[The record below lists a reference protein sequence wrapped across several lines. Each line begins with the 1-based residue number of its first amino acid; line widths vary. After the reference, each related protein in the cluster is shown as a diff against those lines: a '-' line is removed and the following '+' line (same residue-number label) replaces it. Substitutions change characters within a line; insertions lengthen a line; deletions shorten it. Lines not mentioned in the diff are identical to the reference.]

1 MVTIPARQHAHM
13 ATLCTRASE
22 SGRSRHT
29 AATHAHDTRARPLP
43 CWRPAR
49 PPSGRQFQPGASS
62 ARHVCRP
69 SSVPCMLAAPG
80 MRRPRWAFMPV
91 FRFPPASSG
100 GCAQVSTLPTIYL
113 RRLLW
118 RFFLDTL
125 SWFCIAC
132 RIACAIVF
140 VVLGYC
146 ASEKAPFL
154 SENALSLLRTPAHFI
169 QHFCA
174 FCMPPLLWECCIRWM

>member
-1 MVTIPARQHAHM
+1 
-13 ATLCTRASE
+13 
-22 SGRSRHT
+22 
-29 AATHAHDTRARPLP
+29 
-43 CWRPAR
+43 
-49 PPSGRQFQPGASS
+49 
-62 ARHVCRP
+62 
-69 SSVPCMLAAPG
+69 MLAAPG

-91 FRFPPASSG
+91 FRFPPAPSG

-146 ASEKAPFL
+146 ASEKAHFL
-154 SENALSLLRTPAHFI
+154 SENALSLLRTPGAGGLVGGR
-169 QHFCA
+169 QGQRA
-174 FCMPPLLWECCIRWM
+174 RTPDAARAEPPLDLENLCNCRPLFV

>member
-1 MVTIPARQHAHM
+1 MVQGTGACLPACCLRHEQALP
-13 ATLCTRASE
+13 AEASVRALL
-22 SGRSRHT
+22 SR
-29 AATHAHDTRARPLP
+29 DV
-43 CWRPAR
+43 CWRR
-49 PPSGRQFQPGASS
+49 PGCAAPVGRL
-62 ARHVCRP
+62 CP
-69 SSVPCMLAAPG
+69 SSVP
-80 MRRPRWAFMPV
+80 
-91 FRFPPASSG
+91 PPASSG

-132 RIACAIVF
+132 CIACAIVF

-146 ASEKAPFL
+146 ASEKGPFL

-169 QHFCA
+169 QHLCA